1 MAVKRRA
8 PKVLHRRL
16 AKAVLARRSELGLSQ
31 EELAT
36 RSGLHRTYV
45 GGIERA
51 ERNISLS
58 TLEMIAKGLG
68 VEPSELLK

>member
-8 PKVLHRRL
+8 PKFLHRRL
-16 AKAVLARRSELGLSQ
+16 AAQVKRRRTELKMSQ

-36 RSGLHRTYV
+36 RSGLHRTYI

-51 ERNISLS
+51 ERNVSLA
-58 TLEMIAKGLG
+58 TVEMIGAGLG

>member
-1 MAVKRRA
+1 VN
-8 PKVLHRRL
+8 
-16 AKAVLARRSELGLSQ
+16 ARRSKLGISQ

-36 RSGLHRTYV
+36 RSGLHRTYI

-58 TLEMIAKGLG
+58 TLEMIAKGLD

>member
-1 MAVKRRA
+1 MN
-8 PKVLHRRL
+8 
-16 AKAVLARRSELGLSQ
+16 ARRSKLGISQ

-36 RSGLHRTYV
+36 RSGLHRTYI

-58 TLEMIAKGLG
+58 TLEMIAKGLD

>member
-1 MAVKRRA
+1 MPPNRA
-8 PKVLHRRL
+8 PKFLHRRL
-16 AKAVLARRSELGLSQ
+16 AKAVNARRSKLGISQ

-36 RSGLHRTYV
+36 RSGLHRTYI

-58 TLEMIAKGLG
+58 TLEMIAKGLD